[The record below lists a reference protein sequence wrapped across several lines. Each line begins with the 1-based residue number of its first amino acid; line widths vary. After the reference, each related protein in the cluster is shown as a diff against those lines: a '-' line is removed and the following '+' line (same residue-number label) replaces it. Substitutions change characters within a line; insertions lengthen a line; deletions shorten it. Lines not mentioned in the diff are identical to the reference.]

1 MRSIPV
7 ISIMWI
13 DTRQRSQET
22 EIMDDFAL
30 AGETLRHSLD
40 EIARINHWL
49 GGNRITLN
57 GVSRLVSSIQPHKPV
72 RIWDL
77 GCGNGDM
84 LRMLA
89 RWGRTQGIKLDL
101 LGIDAN
107 ADTITYAEELSAN
120 YPEIRY
126 LCTILPDPELE
137 NQSTDIVL
145 CTLFLHHFSDED
157 IATLLKCFAPRTEVG
172 IVVND
177 LQRSKL
183 AYFLFSLLTWF
194 HSNKMVREDGL
205 LSILRGFQRTE
216 LQSLAKRLPNWR
228 SGIKWRW
235 AFRYQWILQ
244 PPAEGS

>member
-1 MRSIPV
+1 
-7 ISIMWI
+7 MWI

-30 AGETLRHSLD
+30 AGETLRRSLD

-49 GGNRITLN
+49 GGNRITLS
-57 GVSRLVSSIQPHKPV
+57 GVSRLVSSIQPHKSI

-89 RWGRTQGIKLDL
+89 RWGRTKGIKLDL

-107 ADTITYAEELSAN
+107 ADTIAYAEELSED

-126 LCTILPDPELE
+126 LHTVLPDPELE

-157 IATLLKCFAPRTEVG
+157 IAAMLKRFAPSTQVG

-183 AYFLFSLLTWF
+183 AYFLFSLLTYF

-205 LSILRGFQRTE
+205 LSILRGFHRSE
-216 LQSLAKRLPNWR
+216 LQGLAKRLP
-228 SGIKWRW
+228 KWSSSVRWQW

-244 PPAEGS
+244 PPAASKQMDFG